1 MRIAVTGLKGQVVSA
16 LVEVGAARGYEI
28 IPLGRP
34 ELDLMDPASVKAA
47 ITAARPDTVVSAGA
61 YTAVDKAES
70 EPDLA
75 HAINGRGAGAV
86 AEAAAAIGV
95 PVVHIS
101 TDYVFDG
108 SKTSPYVETDEPN
121 PVGVYGASKL
131 EGERLVA
138 AATPNHA
145 ILRVAWVYSPF
156 GANFVKTMLRLAET
170 RDKLGIVADQQ
181 GGPTS
186 AHDIATAVITV
197 CQRLRDDADPAL
209 RGCFHLPPTGE
220 ATWADFAEQIF
231 AGATARG
238 GKGASVRRITTAEF
252 PTPAKR
258 PANSRLDG
266 KKIAD
271 IHGIVLPD
279 WQTSLGVCLDRLC
292 KAQA

>member
-16 LVEVGAARGYEI
+16 LVDVGAARGHDI
-28 IPLGRP
+28 VPLGRP
-34 ELDLMDPASVKAA
+34 ELDLADPASVKVA
-47 ITAARPDTVVSAGA
+47 IAAARPEAIVSAAA

-70 EPDLA
+70 EPDIA
-75 HAINGRGAGAV
+75 HAINGAGAGVV

-108 SKTSPYVETDEPN
+108 TKPTPYVETDEPN
-121 PVGVYGASKL
+121 PVGVYGASKR
-131 EGERLVA
+131 EGECLVA

-156 GANFVKTMLRLAET
+156 GNNFVKTMLRLAET
-170 RDKLGIVADQQ
+170 RDELGIVADQL

-186 AHDIATAVITV
+186 AHDIAEAIITV
-197 CQRLRDDADPAL
+197 CVRLAADADPSL

-220 ATWADFAEQIF
+220 ATWADFAEKIF
-231 AGATARG
+231 AAAAARG
-238 GKGASVRRITTAEF
+238 RKAASVRRITTADF

-266 KKIAD
+266 QKIAS
-271 IHGIVLPD
+271 IHGIVLPH
-279 WQTSLGVCLDRLC
+279 WQTSLEVCLDRLC
-292 KAQA
+292 KA